1 MNLFFM
7 YMVGNSV
14 SIIPIMVVGMMAFNP
29 IKILLNFGQGNFSTI
44 YYCGRHH
51 DSVLLSVSKQ
61 FEGGQA
67 VYQKL
72 VFVMANIAL
81 VCLAAYKCHSMGLLP
96 LYKSDWID
104 FLDIRRVSLL

>member
-29 IKILLNFGQGNFSTI
+29 IKILLNFGQ
-44 YYCGRHH
+44 
-51 DSVLLSVSKQ
+51 VSKQ

-104 FLDIRRVSLL
+104 FLDIRRRLEYTAGGIMSQN